1 MFLDTAG
8 MSDDD
13 LNEELLEDLQ
23 NRIAVGGR
31 SLAVYG
37 LPSPLLKESELDY
50 YKMRFPSRV
59 AETTYNELCMKYPL
73 NEEQFGVYHQIIT
86 TVMGQDKN
94 DERKMFFLNAN
105 AGICLIICDNIVY

>member
-1 MFLDTAG
+1 
-8 MSDDD
+8 
-13 LNEELLEDLQ
+13 
-23 NRIAVGGR
+23 
-31 SLAVYG
+31 
-37 LPSPLLKESELDY
+37 
-50 YKMRFPSRV
+50 MRFPSRV